1 MSLYFL
7 PLCCMSLSPMSH
19 VKFKKCSCHGVN
31 FRGQGP
37 WGRLANIPSA
47 SDIRSPVEQDVG
59 RMASRAVVS
68 VITGLCLR
76 LGRGIQIEVMSF
88 L

>member
-1 MSLYFL
+1 MSY
-7 PLCCMSLSPMSH
+7 
-19 VKFKKCSCHGVN
+19 VKFKKCSCQHPD

-37 WGRLANIPSA
+37 LVRLANIPSA

-59 RMASRAVVS
+59 RMASRSVVGM
-68 VITGLCLR
+68 ITGLCLKI
-76 LGRGIQIEVMSF
+76 GRGIQIDVMSF